1 MTSMLPRR
9 FIDRVHAALLRSFWR
24 KRSLKHFLR
33 NHGIVEEYLAG
44 LDGSAPKR
52 EWLDRLLPDLE
63 ETEEGRVVLL
73 EMARSLA
80 RQTSFPDL
88 EHFDDSPAKI
98 ATARASVARL
108 KEAFREMNGLEQM
121 RRRLD
126 GLAPLLGTEEGSF
139 HFQEWFNDLM
149 DLSWVEA
156 HRRRAAPDGERDGL
170 VTIAGT
176 SYLVELRFGGQQV
189 DLSDIALLCRKIS
202 SQPGGGRAIMVS
214 MSGYTPAAIAGAS
227 SQGRGALLL
236 LDYSHVYL
244 VLHEVMSFPEVV
256 RRIERHAAC
265 EGQAFVS
272 VSKLSQ

>member
-1 MTSMLPRR
+1 
-9 FIDRVHAALLRSFWR
+9 
-24 KRSLKHFLR
+24 
-33 NHGIVEEYLAG
+33 
-44 LDGSAPKR
+44 
-52 EWLDRLLPDLE
+52 
-63 ETEEGRVVLL
+63 
-73 EMARSLA
+73 
-80 RQTSFPDL
+80 
-88 EHFDDSPAKI
+88 
-98 ATARASVARL
+98 
-108 KEAFREMNGLEQM
+108 
-121 RRRLD
+121 
-126 GLAPLLGTEEGSF
+126 
-139 HFQEWFNDLM
+139 
-149 DLSWVEA
+149 
-156 HRRRAAPDGERDGL
+156 L

-176 SYLVELRFGGQQV
+176 NYLVELRFGGQQA
-189 DLSDIALLCRKIS
+189 DPCDIALLRRKIS